1 MSISLNKINSKLYD
15 LIDKFSLQERDVDV
29 FQFEKMITDYHNNF
43 EFVNNDKDIKKLYY
57 NENFEIPR
65 NLQLEQYND
74 YVINR
79 QNIYNQWLNDKNE
92 INTNKLANYDKFN
105 YKVIPEIYTYDIT
118 INNNLGTGKQ
128 EPKQKPKQESKQ
140 EPKQEP
146 KQDKAVLDKCDDK
159 KKEECQK
166 KGKECNPLTGR
177 CIIPKQKIKENFKD
191 DEGPK
196 KDDEAGAKENEIE
209 PKKDDDAKE
218 NKAVLDKCDD
228 KKKEECKKKGK
239 ECNPLSGRCIIPKEK
254 NKENFKDEMG
264 PKKDEAVLD
273 KCDDKRKEEC
283 KKKGK
288 ECNPETGRCIIP
300 KKSN

>member
-43 EFVNNDKDIKKLYY
+43 ELVNNDKDIKKLYY

-105 YKVIPEIYTYDIT
+105 YKVIPEIYTHDII
-118 INNNLGTGKQ
+118 INNNFGTVKQ
-128 EPKQKPKQESKQ
+128 EPTVKPKVKT
-140 EPKQEP
+140 K
-146 KQDKAVLDKCDDK
+146 
-159 KKEECQK
+159 
-166 KGKECNPLTGR
+166 
-177 CIIPKQKIKENFKD
+177 
-191 DEGPK
+191 
-196 KDDEAGAKENEIE
+196 IE
-209 PKKDDDAKE
+209 PKKDEDGPNVKTKIEPKKDEDGPKVQE
-218 NKAVLDKCDD
+218 TKLDKCDD

-239 ECNPLSGRCIIPKEK
+239 ECNPVSGRCIIPKQK
-254 NKENFKDEMG
+254 IKENFKQENETKKDENG
-264 PKKDEAVLD
+264 PKVKPKIEPKKDENELKKDEDELKKDEDELKKDEEEPKVQETKLD
-273 KCDDKRKEEC
+273 KCDDKKKEEC

-288 ECNPETGRCIIP
+288 ECNPVTGRCIIP
-300 KKSN
+300 KKK

>member
-105 YKVIPEIYTYDIT
+105 YKVISEIYTYDIT
-118 INNNLGTGKQ
+118 INNNLGTGK
-128 EPKQKPKQESKQ
+128 K
-140 EPKQEP
+140 
-146 KQDKAVLDKCDDK
+146 
-159 KKEECQK
+159 
-166 KGKECNPLTGR
+166 
-177 CIIPKQKIKENFKD
+177 
-191 DEGPK
+191 
-196 KDDEAGAKENEIE
+196 E
-209 PKKDDDAKE
+209 PKKEVQQKFSRSRGGSRRADSQ
-218 NKAVLDKCDD
+218 
-228 KKKEECKKKGK
+228 KEE
-239 ECNPLSGRCIIPKEK
+239 EEK
-254 NKENFKDEMG
+254 Q
-264 PKKDEAVLD
+264 
-273 KCDDKRKEEC
+273 KEE
-283 KKKGK
+283 K
-288 ECNPETGRCIIP
+288 
-300 KKSN
+300 